1 MTGYS
6 EAMMKK
12 GTQELCQGL
21 LVGRLVAVSD
31 PIILVAI
38 GDPVILVAVGDPV
51 ILVAI
56 SDPVILVAIGDPV
69 ILAATGKGISQQ
81 GIDHGTSLFL
91 TCCLGAQKFES
102 IL

>member
-56 SDPVILVAIGDPV
+56 GDPV

>member
-1 MTGYS
+1 MMGYS
-6 EAMMKK
+6 EDM
-12 GTQELCQGL
+12 TPELCQSL
-21 LVGRLVAVSD
+21 LVGILVAVSD
-31 PIILVAI
+31 PI
-38 GDPVILVAVGDPV
+38 

-69 ILAATGKGISQQ
+69 ILAATGKGISQ

>member
-1 MTGYS
+1 
-6 EAMMKK
+6 MKNF
-12 GTQELCQGL
+12 TPELCQSL
-21 LVGRLVAVSD
+21 LVGRLVTVSD
-31 PIILVAI
+31 PIILVAISDPVILVAIGDPVILVAI

-51 ILVAI
+51 IL
-56 SDPVILVAIGDPV
+56 
-69 ILAATGKGISQQ
+69 AATGKGISQ